1 MPLASVKFADSIQ
14 QGLNSLIGFIPN
26 VIGFLIILLVG
37 YIIAKLVKTAI
48 TKGLQA
54 LKVDRHL
61 HDSDAGQYVE
71 RVSPG
76 ASPSKP
82 DRRRSSSGSSSCSPS
97 RRPSAP

>member
-1 MPLASVKFADSIQ
+1 MPLAAVKFADSIQ
-14 QGLNSLIGFIPN
+14 QGLNSFIGFIPN
-26 VIGFLIILLVG
+26 VIGFLIILLIG
-37 YIIAKLVKTAI
+37 YIIAKVVKTAI

-76 ASPSKP
+76 PYVELFARSPRLGWDSW
-82 DRRRSSSGSSSCSPS
+82 GHGWEQV
-97 RRPSAP
+97 A